1 MSITQQ
7 LIEPVAMI
15 VLTGGPCSG
24 KSSSLAY
31 LTEKLSDQG
40 FMVFVIPET
49 ATLITDSGID
59 RRKMHRV
66 RQVAMYE
73 EAILD
78 LQLSFEETYKK
89 TAERIF
95 PDKKKVILLDR
106 GIMDIRAFV
115 SEADFAGM
123 LLKRDLREV
132 ALRDRYTGIIHLV
145 TAADGAR
152 KFYTGE
158 NNTARIETPEE
169 SIVLDRK
176 IQESWLGHPRLRII
190 DNSTDFQGKI
200 MRAFE
205 AISTFLGLPAPLYGL
220 ERFLVKSISLKQL
233 PVHRVIQIE
242 EMYLKT
248 KDRKEEIRIKKRGQD
263 GSYLYFLSRKRT
275 AGAEIGEEELL
286 TEQHYL
292 NLSKLIDPKTE
303 VLKKER
309 ICFVWNNQYC
319 EVDRYKERHAGL
331 NILKVE
337 PFDNAS
343 PDRKIE
349 IPSFIAVEKR
359 IIDEIQYDERNMVL
373 KQKNSSAAG
382 SKVKKN
388 EIPL

>member
-1 MSITQQ
+1 MSVPQQ
-7 LIEPVAMI
+7 LIEPVSMI

-31 LTEKLSDQG
+31 LTEKLSDHG

-59 RRKMHRV
+59 RRKMHKE

-78 LQLSFEETYKK
+78 LQLAFEETYRK
-89 TAERIF
+89 TAERVF

-115 SEADFAGM
+115 SERDFAAM
-123 LLKRDLREV
+123 LMKRGLREI

-145 TAADGAR
+145 TAADGAT

-176 IQESWLGHPRLRII
+176 IRESWLGHPRLRII

-200 MRAFE
+200 MRTFE
-205 AISTFLGLPAPLYGL
+205 AISSLIGLPAPLNGQ
-220 ERFLVKSISLKQL
+220 ERFVIKSLSLKQL

-242 EMYLKT
+242 VMYLKS

-263 GSYLYFLSRKRT
+263 GSYLYFLSRKRAT
-275 AGAEIGEEELL
+275 GVEVGEEELL

-309 ICFVWNNQYC
+309 ICFVWKNQYC
-319 EVDRYKERHAGL
+319 EVDSYKERHEGMD
-331 NILKVE
+331 ILKVE
-337 PFDNAS
+337 PFDSAS
-343 PDRKIE
+343 PGRKVE
-349 IPSFIAVEKR
+349 IPPFIVVGR
-359 IIDEIQYDERNMVL
+359 RVTDEIQYDERNMAL
-373 KQKNSSAAG
+373 KQKGSSSAR
-382 SKVKKN
+382 SR
-388 EIPL
+388 

>member
-1 MSITQQ
+1 MSVPQQ
-7 LIEPVAMI
+7 LIEPVSMI

-40 FMVFVIPET
+40 FMVFVVPET

-59 RRKMHRV
+59 RRKMHKE

-78 LQLSFEETYKK
+78 LQLAFEETYRR
-89 TAERIF
+89 TAERVF

-106 GIMDIRAFV
+106 GIMDIKAFV
-115 SEADFAGM
+115 SEKDFSAM
-123 LLKRDLREV
+123 LAKRGLREI

-152 KFYTGE
+152 EFYTGE

-169 SIVLDRK
+169 SIMLDRK
-176 IQESWLGHPRLRII
+176 IREAWLGHPRLRII

-200 MRAFE
+200 TRTFE
-205 AISTFLGLPAPLYGL
+205 TISALIGLPAPLKDQ
-220 ERFLVKSISLKQL
+220 ERFVVKSVASEQL

-242 EMYLKT
+242 VMYLKS

-263 GSYLYFLSRKRT
+263 GSYLYFLSRKR
-275 AGAEIGEEELL
+275 AGAADAGEEELL

-303 VLKKER
+303 ALRKER
-309 ICFVWNNQYC
+309 VCFVWNNQYC
-319 EVDRYKERHAGL
+319 ELDSYKDKHAGL
-331 NILKVE
+331 SILKVE
-337 PFDNAS
+337 PFEDAL
-343 PDRKIE
+343 PRKDVQ
-349 IPSFIAVEKR
+349 IPPAIVVGKR
-359 IIDEIQYDERNMVL
+359 ITDGTQYDERRMAL
-373 KQKNSSAAG
+373 KQKGLSASG
-382 SKVKKN
+382 SR
-388 EIPL
+388 

>member
-1 MSITQQ
+1 MSVPQQ
-7 LIEPVAMI
+7 LIEPVSMI

-59 RRKMHRV
+59 RRKMHKS

-78 LQLSFEETYKK
+78 LQLAFEETYRS
-89 TAERIF
+89 TAEKIF

-200 MRAFE
+200 MRTFE
-205 AISTFLGLPAPLYGL
+205 AISVFLGLPAPLYGQ
-220 ERFLVKSISLKQL
+220 ERFLVKNISLKQL

-242 EMYLKT
+242 VTYLKT
-248 KDRKEEIRIKKRGQD
+248 KDRKEEIRIKKRGQA

-349 IPSFIAVEKR
+349 IPPFIAVEKR

-388 EIPL
+388 EVPL